1 MTKTIAALLIASA
14 LLTGCGEERGSQV
27 WADGRWIEVGQPS
40 IDGWVLDS
48 VTHNGK
54 TYHF

>member
-1 MTKTIAALLIASA
+1 MIKTVAALLIASA
-14 LLTGCGEERGSQV
+14 LLTGCGEERGSRV
-27 WADGRWIEVGQPS
+27 WVDGRWIEVGQPP
-40 IDGWVLDS
+40 IDGWTLRS